1 MTLVLTGPPPTWKA
15 QLEAADLQNVKRGV
29 AFATLAAGVA
39 VTRFSD
45 GGTLYV
51 VDTTAAG
58 RQVVLPRAADS
69 AGQEHIVKR
78 ATAGANTCVVSSDGG
93 ALDGTAS
100 YSLATQYA
108 VGRFMSDGQ
117 NWWTT

>member
-1 MTLVLTGPPPTWKA
+1 MTLVLTGPPATWKP

-29 AFATLAAGVA
+29 EYGSLTGVA
-39 VTRFSD
+39 MTRFSD
-45 GGTLYV
+45 GSALYV
-51 VDTTAAG
+51 VDTQAG
-58 RQVVLPRAADS
+58 NRQVVLPRAADG

-78 ATAGANTCVVSSDGG
+78 ISGGANTCVVSSDGG

-100 YSLATQYA
+100 YSIATQYT

-117 NWWTT
+117 NWWTV